1 MGVSFMLYTTDTEGR
16 HEPVESER
24 FEIHWSYS
32 SWNGF
37 SAGVLNALKDAYVSA
52 TKVRND
58 ARQAWERSDEDHRTS
73 APFGTSNLNDHLI
86 NEFED
91 AANHVKHLAD
101 LKTYWSKGENP
112 DAVDA
117 VWEFNKAKMIEC
129 LFEALVTDSATMDPF
144 VERERIAWVLR
155 YLTLNDGDH
164 VVLA

>member
-58 ARQAWERSDEDHRTS
+58 ARQAWQNEEDMSDKFWLDS
-73 APFGTSNLNDHLI
+73 FK
-86 NEFED
+86 D